1 MDQALIP
8 TDNLKNNI
16 SKFKKCFVNL
26 YEIRLWVLRA
36 FVLYE
41 LILVIIIKYIKHE
54 FYRRNIDEL
63 SESQALKTVIVI
75 QAPCNFIFLLY
86 FVICCWEKLIWTH
99 LCDSEKL
106 LYPMFMIGALIFSD
120 ILIAFD
126 DPDANWIYFLQVFC
140 DLDYIIFLLFIVM
153 FEERKEK
160 YMSQDFPHDCWNKFI
175 LSIDVFTAAVMLY
188 IVFSLFLFMI
198 FEDWNIE
205 NSIEHLDNKTPTVF
219 NIMMENFL
227 IFEWVHQFLEY
238 VFLHSHTSS
247 HNSENHQK
255 KAGIP
260 DYVDS
265 SIDDNVQS
273 KAEDT
278 QENVES
284 VENSSV
290 IHTDISNK
298 QKQQIFEENSLIDQ
312 EAKNH
317 SSVDENSPSNVD
329 ENSFQDDGIN
339 AQISESID
347 SDNDDK
353 KKSQIDTQETNL
365 TLCQGFGVFTFF
377 AVFQLFFIQI
387 RIRIEEHY
395 LYDFDFASIVRWWN
409 DSASV
414 YIFFCIAQVVV
425 TGIFLVFIII
435 QLLTDKD
442 YRKVMQIRYKML
454 TFA

>member
-247 HNSENHQK
+247 QNSENHHAVYSDNQK

-260 DYVDS
+260 DCVDS
-265 SIDDNVQS
+265 SNDSEKSKGNISDDNVQS
-273 KAEDT
+273 KAE
-278 QENVES
+278 
-284 VENSSV
+284 
-290 IHTDISNK
+290 
-298 QKQQIFEENSLIDQ
+298 
-312 EAKNH
+312 
-317 SSVDENSPSNVD
+317 
-329 ENSFQDDGIN
+329 
-339 AQISESID
+339 
-347 SDNDDK
+347 
-353 KKSQIDTQETNL
+353 TNL
-365 TLCQGFGVFTFF
+365 TPCQDFGAFIVFSVLQV
-377 AVFQLFFIQI
+377 AFIQI
-387 RIRIEEHY
+387 RIHIEEHY
-395 LYDFDFASIVRWWN
+395 LYDFDFSSIVGMN
-409 DSASV
+409 DSAFA
-414 YIFFCIAQVVV
+414 YIVACIAQVVV